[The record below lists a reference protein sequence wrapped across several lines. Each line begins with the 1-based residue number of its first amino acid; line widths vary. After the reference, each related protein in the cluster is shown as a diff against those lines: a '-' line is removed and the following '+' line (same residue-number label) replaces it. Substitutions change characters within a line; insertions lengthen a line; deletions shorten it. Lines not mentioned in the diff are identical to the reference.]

1 MFKRGRTTIF
11 PLVTTVRDTDQR
23 QSYEAPVLRVVGS
36 VHELT
41 LQIDKK
47 YGPSDGYTLM
57 GIGITNASP

>member
-1 MFKRGRTTIF
+1 
-11 PLVTTVRDTDQR
+11 VTTVRDTGIPET
-23 QSYEAPVLRVVGS
+23 YEAPVLRVVGS
-36 VHELT
+36 VQELT

>member
-1 MFKRGRTTIF
+1 MSGPTLETIF
-11 PLVTTVRDTDQR
+11 HLVTQVRESELR
-23 QSYEAPVLRVVGS
+23 QTYEAPALKVVGS
-36 VHELT
+36 IHELT

>member
-1 MFKRGRTTIF
+1 LSPSIRLTIF
-11 PLVTTVRDTDQR
+11 SLVTKVRDTDVGQP
-23 QSYEAPVLRVVGS
+23 YEAPVLKVVGS
-36 VHELT
+36 IQELT

>member
-1 MFKRGRTTIF
+1 
-11 PLVTTVRDTDQR
+11 VTQIRDTELR
-23 QSYEAPVLRVVGS
+23 QPYEAPALRVVGS
-36 VHELT
+36 IQELT

>member
-1 MFKRGRTTIF
+1 VGQ
-11 PLVTTVRDTDQR
+11 P
-23 QSYEAPVLRVVGS
+23 YEAPVLKVVGS
-36 VHELT
+36 IHELT